1 MKKKLLAVL
10 LASTMVF
17 SLAGCGSTGEAKTEE
32 PAVAE
37 ETAEET
43 TEETATEEAATEE
56 TAEETT
62 GKKWVIAT
70 DTAFKP
76 FEYTDDAGEFV
87 GIDVDILAAIAKD
100 QGFEYELQS
109 LGWDAS
115 IAACQAGQADG
126 MIAGA
131 SITDERKES
140 GWIFS
145 DGYYDANQSM
155 AVAESSDITGFDG
168 LSGKAVA
175 VKTGSM
181 SATYAESLVDEYGF
195 TITYFEDSPTMYQ
208 AVVGGQVVAV
218 FDDTPIM
225 AANIKDSG
233 LAMKLVDGT
242 GNEPAQY
249 GFAIFNADNQE
260 LVDMFNAGLAN
271 IKANGTYDEIL
282 AKYLGE

>member
-17 SLAGCGSTGEAKTEE
+17 SLAGCGSTEEAKTEE
-32 PAVAE
+32 PAV
-37 ETAEET
+37 TEET
-43 TEETATEEAATEE
+43 TEETATEETATEE

-70 DTAFKP
+70 DTSFKP
-76 FEYTDDAGEFV
+76 FEYTDDSGEFV
-87 GIDVDILAAIAKD
+87 GIDVDILAAIAED
-100 QGFEYELQS
+100 QGFEYDLQS

-168 LSGKAVA
+168 LSGKSVA

-208 AVVGGQVVAV
+208 AVVGGQVAAV

-225 AANIKDSG
+225 AANIKDNSD
-233 LAMKLVDGT
+233 LKMKLVDGT

>member
-1 MKKKLLAVL
+1 MKKKIMSLVMAAAV
-10 LASTMVF
+10 VC
-17 SLAGCGSTGEAKTEE
+17 SLAACSSSAETTDTDAAEDTTEA
-32 PAVAE
+32 AE
-37 ETAEET
+37 EDTSDA
-43 TEETATEEAATEE
+43 ETAAAEDSDQ
-56 TAEETT
+56 
-62 GKKWVIAT
+62 KVWKIVT

-76 FEYTDDAGEFV
+76 FEYTDDSGNFV
-87 GIDVDILAAIAKD
+87 GIDVDILAAIAED
-100 QGFEYELQS
+100 QGFEYTLDS

-145 DGYYDANQSM
+145 DGYYEANQSM
-155 AVAESSDITGFDG
+155 AVAESSDVTGFED

-181 SATYAESLVDEYGF
+181 SASYAESIADEYGF

-208 AVVGGQVVAV
+208 AVVGGQVAAV
-218 FDDTPIM
+218 IDDTPIM
-225 AANIKDSG
+225 ASNIKDTG
-233 LAMKLVDGT
+233 IAMKLVDGT
-242 GNEPAQY
+242 GNDPASY
-249 GFAIFNADNQE
+249 GFAVFSEDNQE
-260 LVDMFNAGLAN
+260 LIDLFNAGLAD
-271 IKANGTYDEIL
+271 IKANGTYDEII